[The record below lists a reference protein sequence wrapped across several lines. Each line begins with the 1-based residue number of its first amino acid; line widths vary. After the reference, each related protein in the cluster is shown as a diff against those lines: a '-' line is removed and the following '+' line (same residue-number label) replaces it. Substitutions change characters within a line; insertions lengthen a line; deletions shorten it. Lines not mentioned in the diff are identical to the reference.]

1 MSDIIP
7 ISQLP
12 PLTISQA
19 ANLDVLPITHDSD
32 IVTYKI
38 SLQTLDA
45 FIKTSPS
52 SSKYFSGSIDC
63 AVIATSSLSS
73 SYLTYTGT
81 NNGTSSYSMQS
92 LTSSYSVSSSY
103 VSTSSYANIAAFAL
117 STTQT
122 SINTASLAY
131 TASFLYYNQSGV
143 IPNGT
148 ASYAVSGGFAKSS
161 SYSNNSTSSSYAL
174 SSSYSNN
181 STTSSYAKSS
191 SISPVATT
199 KAWCQFMGN
208 ISSSNTAFNNNE
220 KGNCKIISSY
230 NISNVFR
237 QSTGLYDVFFS
248 SPSPFSSNNSYMMN
262 ANGIQSNPQAGT
274 LNVVEFWVD
283 GTTTAASTAQI
294 KSTDSIRIWSHD
306 TDIGNRGY
314 SDGIISLAFHG
325 Y

>member
-161 SYSNNSTSSSYAL
+161 SYAL

-181 STTSSYAKSS
+181 STTSSYARTSSFINTPKSL
-191 SISPVATT
+191 
-199 KAWCQFMGN
+199 
-208 ISSSNTAFNNNE
+208 SSNGYTYLGNGLIMQWGVVVLPASNTSGTTVYFPITFPTAALNIVCTPSYLGHQTAGDKQWWFGSNNLTT
-220 KGNCKIISSY
+220 
-230 NISNVFR
+230 SNV
-237 QSTGLYDVFFS
+237 SLYFYSESDNVGT
-248 SPSPFSSNNSYMMN
+248 NMYW
-262 ANGIQSNPQAGT
+262 QA
-274 LNVVEFWVD
+274 L
-283 GTTTAASTAQI
+283 
-294 KSTDSIRIWSHD
+294 
-306 TDIGNRGY
+306 GY
-314 SDGIISLAFHG
+314 
-325 Y
+325 

>member
-161 SYSNNSTSSSYAL
+161 SYSNTASFSQTA
-174 SSSYSNN
+174 SYSNTASFSQTASYINPSAVQSNIYMIAMNGNAITPVSISVNLAPGIWQLIVN
-181 STTSSYAKSS
+181 SNFSIDDPGSYSYRLSQSANVSTYNVTASVYIHRFGGAGFGRTIHGSNITSSQFTLVSPLSS
-191 SISPVATT
+191 T
-199 KAWCQFMGN
+199 
-208 ISSSNTAFNNNE
+208 
-220 KGNCKIISSY
+220 
-230 NISNVFR
+230 
-237 QSTGLYDVFFS
+237 LY
-248 SPSPFSSNNSYMMN
+248 
-262 ANGIQSNPQAGT
+262 
-274 LNVVEFWVD
+274 LNLPY
-283 GTTTAASTAQI
+283 TASTDVNYQGGIATLS
-294 KSTDSIRIWSHD
+294 K
-306 TDIGNRGY
+306 IG
-314 SDGIISLAFHG
+314 
-325 Y
+325 